1 MKIKI
6 VIIPILIFFAAKPV
20 LAHCPLCTLGAGAAA
35 LGASWLGVGAATVG
49 IWLGAF
55 ALALGLWT
63 AKIVKKKILPLQDRI
78 VAAAAFL
85 GTILPLLPLM
95 RDDGSVYISLA
106 GDYGALLNR
115 TYVFNKF
122 GVGAAV
128 GAAILY
134 FMPPFSR
141 RISKW
146 RGKTIP
152 YQGMIMTFIVLLI
165 SSLATELL

>member
-6 VIIPILIFFAAKPV
+6 AIISILIFFAAKPA

-35 LGASWLGVGAATVG
+35 LGASWLGVGAMAVG
-49 IWLGAF
+49 VWLGAF
-55 ALALGLWT
+55 ALALGLWM
-63 AKIVKKKILPLQDRI
+63 AKIIRKKFFPFQDRI
-78 VAAAAFL
+78 IAAAAFL

-95 RDDGSVYISLA
+95 REDGSVYIFLF
-106 GDYGALLNR
+106 GDYGTLLNR

-128 GAAILY
+128 GAAVLC
-134 FMPPFSR
+134 FMPLLSR

-152 YQGMIMTFIVLLI
+152 YQGMIMTFIILLI
-165 SSLATELL
+165 SSLAIELL